1 MARVYAN
8 GHEETEWKK
17 DWLGNER
24 HKALKAYRE
33 ELKARPGIET
43 KLDIEKSRWE
53 H

>member
-1 MARVYAN
+1 MTTYFIN
-8 GHEETEWKK
+8 CKTLDELK
-17 DWLGNER
+17 
-24 HKALKAYRE
+24 KAYRE